1 MKEIKIKKGSFVTSK
16 KKLRRSFYGESRRV
30 IGESEFWKRTALQQ
44 QVIIHAKNRT

>member
-30 IGESEFWKRTALQQ
+30 MSEYEFWKRIALQQ
-44 QVIIHAKNRT
+44 QVLLHAKNKT